1 MRIPFLTTRRER
13 QDAFIR
19 ERAEETLKDLGFKG
33 SDSHDVAAFLTGFL
47 VYGTRGSAGH
57 CPIANYL
64 HHQGFY
70 WVNINPTRITIFTK
84 NYERAI
90 ARITPT
96 EAVTDFIR
104 DFDNGAYP
112 LLEFLG

>member
-19 ERAEETLKDLGFKG
+19 ERAEEALNTLGPEG
-33 SDSHDVAAFLTGFL
+33 IDVAAFLTGFL
-47 VYGTRGSAGH
+47 VYGTRGSGEH

-64 HHQGFY
+64 HLKGFR
-70 WVNINPTRITIFTK
+70 WVTINPVRITVFAK

-90 ARITPT
+90 ARINPP
-96 EAVTDFIR
+96 EAIRDFIR

-112 LLEFLG
+112 QLELLG